1 MRRKPLFVVPLAA
14 VPSEPEV
21 TLVRSLK
28 GKANRVNRLL
38 YPNFFRHPGLNPRAY
53 GLIRFGVGLG
63 AELQDTPDIK
73 RLVGFTSRAKTAA
86 VSSAVAAPI
95 PKSLVS
101 GIDS

>member
-14 VPSEPEV
+14 VPGEPEV
-21 TLVRSLK
+21 TLVGSLK

-38 YPNFFRHPGLNPRAY
+38 YPKFFRHPGLNPSAY
-53 GLIRFGVGLG
+53 GLIHLEW
-63 AELQDTPDIK
+63 AWPQQLQDTPDIK

>member
-1 MRRKPLFVVPLAA
+1 MRRKPLFVVLLAA

-38 YPNFFRHPGLNPRAY
+38 YPKFFRSPWVKPECL
-53 GLIRFGVGLG
+53 RFDSFAVGLG
-63 AELQDTPDIK
+63 AELQETPDIK
-73 RLVGFTSRAKTAA
+73 RLVGFTSSAKTAA

-95 PKSLVS
+95 PNSLVS